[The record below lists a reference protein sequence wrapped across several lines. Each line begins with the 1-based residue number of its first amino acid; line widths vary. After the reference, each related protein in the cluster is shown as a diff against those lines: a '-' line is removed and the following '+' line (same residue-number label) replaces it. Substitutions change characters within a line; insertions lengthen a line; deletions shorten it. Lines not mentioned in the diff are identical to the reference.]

1 MRNTIRIVSVFFL
14 ASLLACPI
22 FAQNNPGKVKIS
34 ANFDQLLTE
43 SRNYIREGLY
53 ERAQN
58 NLLRIY
64 RLSRTPQERMAA
76 AFNLAE
82 VEANLGD
89 VSRAYDYYNQSLQLA
104 LETGDKK
111 LADFCQKSME
121 IINLYNEA
129 KKLRQENHF
138 EEAIDIFNKTIS
150 YCNEIK
156 NDILK
161 CKALRQQSYAYLTL
175 NRLNDFLKNN
185 LKANEIAKKLN
196 NMAEIVMT
204 FNNIGHYYS
213 LIDNINLAIENFDN
227 AIILSNNEEL
237 PADVIFDAFYNG
249 GVVHIEIGNYDKAIE
264 YINFALELISDDKSN
279 PYYTA
284 SLINLGS
291 TYAKRALT
299 AGNREDYDRAL
310 EYFNQALAAA
320 EQAGNEAFEVA
331 VLNNMGSLKA
341 HLEENLDALYYLNK
355 ARNLAEKIKLNN
367 YLVSIYTNIGIIYAR
382 QGDYQNSSLY
392 YDKAINLA
400 LSENEN
406 RTLWESY
413 LEKGNLL
420 KKQGKLAEAQFYYL
434 NSINIIETLRSKLT
448 MEEDKASFLG
458 SDKRLNA
465 YHNLIDLLI
474 NLNKQKGEPTYLAQ
488 AFNFME
494 RAKSRAFLD
503 SIDSSSLEKEMPVD
517 IKLVN
522 QEKEVMSDMSKLY
535 TKLITPDLSEKERG
549 DILQEV
555 KNLEAKLDNI
565 KRQIRSQ
572 NPAYANLTFPEIIT
586 YEQASK
592 EFIKGK
598 TAIFTFVIGDDSAYA
613 FVLSKQGL
621 KVYPVPVRSELRSKV
636 ISHRRDIS
644 DIDNRDFQSGQEL
657 YDLLLK
663 PGMVEGVKNLIIIP
677 DDILNLLPFE
687 TLLTTDQNN
696 HWLIKNYTV
705 YYAPSLSSLREL
717 AHRQNRKNRN
727 KPQHN
732 LLAVGDPYYGDLEEK
747 YPELSTKAIF
757 QDFYTLTDL
766 KFYRLRHSHEEIR
779 RISSLISRSTLLER
793 EKASE
798 DLVKSANLTDYK
810 IIHFAAHGLIDDQK
824 PARSAIILTL
834 DNDPA
839 EDGFLQMREVFN
851 LKLNADLVVLSSCQT
866 GLGQFIKGEGIEGI
880 SRAFFYAGSSSVV
893 MSLWTINDQ
902 VSAQFMERFY
912 YHLKS
917 TENLAEALRQVKLEM
932 IESEIVSHPYYWAGF
947 ILSGDGSTRVFQ
959 PAFNKGLFA
968 LVTTFTGL
976 ALTAFIFRKKVFNRK
991 KTNRVVH

>member
-1 MRNTIRIVSVFFL
+1 MRNYIRIVTVFLL
-14 ASLLACPI
+14 ASLLYCPL
-22 FAQNNPGKVKIS
+22 FAQNSPGRVKLEAS
-34 ANFDQLLTE
+34 FDQLLTE
-43 SRNYIREGLY
+43 SQNYIREGLY
-53 ERAQN
+53 KQAQN
-58 NLLRIY
+58 NLLQI
-64 RLSRTPQERMAA
+64 LKTARTPQEKMTA
-76 AFNLAE
+76 AFKLAE

-89 VSRAYDYYNQSLQLA
+89 LSRAYNYYNQSLILA
-104 LETGDKK
+104 LETQDRKA
-111 LADFCQKSME
+111 ADSCQKSIE

-129 KKLRQENHF
+129 KKLRQNNCP
-138 EEAIDIFNKTIS
+138 EEAINIFDKTIS
-150 YCNEIK
+150 YCDEIK
-156 NDILK
+156 NDVLK

-175 NRLNDFLKNN
+175 NKLNEFLKNN
-185 LKANEIAKKLN
+185 LQANEIAKKLN
-196 NMAEIVMT
+196 NLTEIVIT

-213 LIDNINLAIENFDN
+213 LVDNINLAIEKFDN
-227 AIILSNNEEL
+227 AILFSNRERL
-237 PADVIFDAFYNG
+237 PPDVIFDAYYNG
-249 GVVHIEIGNYDKAIE
+249 GVVNIEIGNYDKAIE
-264 YINFALELISDDKSN
+264 HLTIALELVSSDQLS
-279 PYYTA
+279 PYYITTI
-284 SLINLGS
+284 SNLGS
-291 TYAKRALT
+291 TYVKRALT

-320 EQAGNEAFEVA
+320 EQVGNEAFEVA
-331 VLNNMGSLKA
+331 VLNNIGSLKA

-355 ARNLAEKIKLNN
+355 ARNLAEKIKLNS
-367 YLVSIYTNIGIIYAR
+367 YLVSIYTNIGIIYSR

-522 QEKEVMSDMSKLY
+522 QEKEVMSDMSRLY
-535 TKLITPDLSEKERG
+535 TRLITPDLSEKERG
-549 DILQEV
+549 EILQEV
-555 KNLEAKLDNI
+555 KSLEARLDNI
-565 KRQIRSQ
+565 KRQIRSE

-592 EFIKGK
+592 EFIKSK
-598 TAIFTFVIGDDSAYA
+598 TAVFTFVIGDDSAYA
-613 FVLSKQGL
+613 FALTNRGL
-621 KVYPVPVRSELRSKV
+621 KVYPVPTRRELRSKV
-636 ISHRRDIS
+636 TNHRRAIS
-644 DIDNRDFQSGQEL
+644 DIDNKDFPTGQEL
-657 YDLLLK
+657 YELLLK
-663 PGMVEGVKNLIIIP
+663 PGLVDGIKNLIIIP

-687 TLLTTDQNN
+687 TLLTADQNSD
-696 HWLIKNYTV
+696 WLIKKYTV

-717 AHRQNRKNRN
+717 AHRQNRKNRP

-766 KFYRLRHSHEEIR
+766 KFYRLRYSHEEVK
-779 RISSLISRSTLLER
+779 RISSLIPRSTVLER

-798 DLVKSANLTDYK
+798 DLVKSANLVDYK

-851 LKLNADLVVLSSCQT
+851 LKLNAELAVLSSCQT
-866 GLGQFIKGEGIEGI
+866 GLGQFIKGEGMEGI

-912 YHLKS
+912 YHLKGN
-917 TENLAEALRQVKLEM
+917 ENLAEALRKVKLEM
-932 IESEIVSHPYYWAGF
+932 IQSEIVSHPYYWAGF

-959 PAFNKGLFA
+959 PVFNKALIGLA
-968 LVTTFTGL
+968 TAFTGL
-976 ALTAFIFRKKVFNRK
+976 SLTIFIFRKKLFNLKRPPG
-991 KTNRVVH
+991 

>member
-1 MRNTIRIVSVFFL
+1 MKNSIRILLFLFQVNILFWPVS
-14 ASLLACPI
+14 
-22 FAQNNPGKVKIS
+22 AQNNPGKVKIS

-53 ERAQN
+53 EQAQN
-58 NLLRIY
+58 SLTQVYKLA
-64 RLSRTPQERMAA
+64 RTPQERMTA

-89 VSRAYDYYNQSLQLA
+89 LSNAYEYYRQSLQLA
-104 LETGDKK
+104 LESEDKK
-111 LADFCQKSME
+111 TADYCQKSIE
-121 IINLYNEA
+121 IIDLYNKA

-138 EEAIDIFNKTIS
+138 EEAVSFFNEAIT
-150 YCNEIK
+150 YCDEI
-156 NDILK
+156 NNSILK
-161 CKALRQQSYAYLTL
+161 CKALRQQSYNYLNL
-175 NRLNDFLKNN
+175 NKLKQFMENN
-185 LKANEIAKKLN
+185 LKANEIAKRLN
-196 NMAEIVMT
+196 NVVEMIIT
-204 FNNIGHYYS
+204 FTNIGHYYY
-213 LIDNINLAIENFDN
+213 LIDNIDLAIENLDN
-227 AIILSNNEEL
+227 AILLSNKEGL
-237 PADVIFDAFYNG
+237 PPEVIFDAYYNVG
-249 GVVHIEIGNYDKAIE
+249 SIRLDIGQYDKAIE
-264 YINFALELISDDKSN
+264 YLNTAMGLISADKSN
-279 PYYTA
+279 ENYTA
-284 SLINLGS
+284 CLINLG
-291 TYAKRALT
+291 YAYVKRALT
-299 AGNREDYDRAL
+299 GGDSEDYDRAL
-310 EYFNQALAAA
+310 EYFNQALTAA
-320 EQAGNEAFEVA
+320 ELAGNEAFEVA

-400 LSENEN
+400 LTENEN
-406 RTLWESY
+406 QTLWESY

-434 NSINIIETLRSKLT
+434 NSINIIETLRSKLA

-465 YHNLIDLLI
+465 YHNLIDLLV
-474 NLNKQKGEPTYLAQ
+474 NLNKEKGEPAYLAQ

-522 QEKEVMSDMSKLY
+522 QEKEVMSDISRLY
-535 TKLITPDLSEKERG
+535 TRLIVPDLSEKERG
-549 DILQEV
+549 DLLQEV

-565 KRQIRSQ
+565 KRQIRSK

-613 FVLSKQGL
+613 FALTNRGL
-621 KVYPVPVRSELRSKV
+621 KVYPVPTRRELRSKV
-636 ISHRRDIS
+636 INHRRDIS
-644 DIDNRDFQSGQEL
+644 DTDNNDFRAGQEL
-657 YDLLLK
+657 YELLLK
-663 PGMVEGVKNLIIIP
+663 PGLTDGIKNLIIIP

-687 TLLTTDQNN
+687 TLLTTDQNGD
-696 HWLIKNYTV
+696 WLIKKYTV

-717 AHRQNRKNRN
+717 AHHQNRKNRP

-757 QDFYTLTDL
+757 QDFYSLTDL

-779 RISSLISRSTLLER
+779 RISSLIPRSTVLER

-932 IESEIVSHPYYWAGF
+932 IESGIVSHPYYWAGF

-959 PAFNKGLFA
+959 PVFNKALIGLA
-968 LVTTFTGL
+968 TAFTGL
-976 ALTAFIFRKKVFNRK
+976 ALTAFIFRKKLFNLNK
-991 KTNRVVH
+991 PPK

>member
-1 MRNTIRIVSVFFL
+1 MKKSIRILLFLFLVNILFWPVS
-14 ASLLACPI
+14 
-22 FAQNNPGKVKIS
+22 AQNNPGKVKIS

-43 SRNYIREGLY
+43 SHNYIREGLY
-53 ERAQN
+53 EQAQN
-58 NLLRIY
+58 SLAQVYKLA
-64 RLSRTPQERMAA
+64 RTPQERMTA

-89 VSRAYDYYNQSLQLA
+89 LSNAYDYYRQGLQLA
-104 LETGDKK
+104 LESEDKK
-111 LADFCQKSME
+111 TADYCQKSIE
-121 IINLYNEA
+121 IIDLYNKA

-138 EEAIDIFNKTIS
+138 EEAVSFFNEAIT
-150 YCNEIK
+150 YCDEI
-156 NDILK
+156 NNSILK
-161 CKALRQQSYAYLTL
+161 CKALRQQSYNYLNL
-175 NRLNDFLKNN
+175 NKLNEFLENN

-196 NMAEIVMT
+196 NVVEVVMT

-227 AIILSNNEEL
+227 AILYSNREGL
-237 PADVIFDAFYNG
+237 PPDVVFDAYYNG
-249 GVVHIEIGNYDKAIE
+249 GVIRLYVGQYDKAIE
-264 YINFALELISDDKSN
+264 YLNTAMGLISADKSN
-279 PYYTA
+279 ENYTA
-284 SLINLGS
+284 CLINLG
-291 TYAKRALT
+291 YAYVKRALT
-299 AGNREDYDRAL
+299 GGDSEDYDHAL

-320 EQAGNEAFEVA
+320 EQVGNESFQVA
-331 VLNNMGSLKA
+331 VLNNIGSLKA

-406 RTLWESY
+406 QTLWESY

-434 NSINIIETLRSKLT
+434 NSINIIETLRSKLA

-465 YHNLIDLLI
+465 YHNLIDLLV
-474 NLNKQKGEPTYLAQ
+474 NLNKEKGEPAYLAQ

-522 QEKEVMSDMSKLY
+522 QEKEVMSDISRLY
-535 TKLITPDLSEKERG
+535 TRLIVPDLSEKERG
-549 DILQEV
+549 DLLQEV

-565 KRQIRSQ
+565 KRQIRSE

-613 FVLSKQGL
+613 FALTNRGL
-621 KVYPVPVRSELRSKV
+621 KVYPVPTRRELRLKV

-644 DIDNRDFQSGQEL
+644 DTDNNEFRAGQEL
-657 YDLLLK
+657 YELLLK
-663 PGMVEGVKNLIIIP
+663 PGLTDGIKNLIIIP

-687 TLLTTDQNN
+687 TLLTADQNGD
-696 HWLIKNYTV
+696 WLIKKYTV

-717 AHRQNRKNRN
+717 AHHQNRNNRP

-757 QDFYTLTDL
+757 QDFYSLTDL

-779 RISSLISRSTLLER
+779 RISSLIPRSTVLER

-932 IESEIVSHPYYWAGF
+932 IESGIVSHPYYWAGF

-959 PAFNKGLFA
+959 PVFNKALIGLA
-968 LVTTFTGL
+968 TAFTGL
-976 ALTAFIFRKKVFNRK
+976 ALTAFIFRKKLFNLNK
-991 KTNRVVH
+991 PPK

>member
-1 MRNTIRIVSVFFL
+1 MKSSIRVVSAFFL
-14 ASLLACPI
+14 ASLLVCPV
-22 FAQNNPGKVKIS
+22 FAQNNLGKAKIQ
-34 ANFDQLLTE
+34 ANFDQLLIE
-43 SRNYIREGLY
+43 SQNYIREGLY
-53 ERAQN
+53 EQAQN
-58 NLLRIY
+58 SLTQVYKLA
-64 RLSRTPQERMAA
+64 RTPQERMTA

-82 VEANLGD
+82 VEANLGNL
-89 VSRAYDYYNQSLQLA
+89 SRAYDYFNQSLKLA
-104 LETGDKK
+104 LETGDKR

-129 KKLRQENHF
+129 KKLRQENHS

-150 YCNEIK
+150 YCDEVK

-175 NRLNDFLKNN
+175 NKLNEFLENN
-185 LKANEIAKKLN
+185 MKANEIAKKLN
-196 NMAEIVMT
+196 NVAEIVIT

-227 AIILSNNEEL
+227 AVLLSNREDL
-237 PADVIFDAFYNG
+237 PPDVIFVSYYNV
-249 GVVHIEIGNYDKAIE
+249 GVMRIDIGQYDKAIE
-264 YINFALELISDDKSN
+264 YLNTAMGLISADKSN
-279 PYYTA
+279 ENYTA
-284 SLINLGS
+284 CLINLG
-291 TYAKRALT
+291 YAYVKRALT
-299 AGNREDYDRAL
+299 GGDSEDYDRAL

-331 VLNNMGSLKA
+331 VLNNIGSLKA

-406 RTLWESY
+406 QTLWESY

-465 YHNLIDLLI
+465 YHNLIDLLV
-474 NLNKQKGEPTYLAQ
+474 NLNKEKGEPAYLAQ

-522 QEKEVMSDMSKLY
+522 QEKEVMSDISRLY
-535 TKLITPDLSEKERG
+535 TRLIVPDLSEKERG
-549 DILQEV
+549 DLLQEV

-565 KRQIRSQ
+565 KRQIRSE

-613 FVLSKQGL
+613 FALTNRGL
-621 KVYPVPVRSELRSKV
+621 KVYPVPTRRELRSKV

-644 DIDNRDFQSGQEL
+644 DTDNNDFRAGQEL
-657 YDLLLK
+657 YELLLK
-663 PGMVEGVKNLIIIP
+663 PGLTDGIKNLIIIP

-687 TLLTTDQNN
+687 TLLTADQNGD
-696 HWLIKNYTV
+696 WLIKKYTV

-717 AHRQNRKNRN
+717 AHHQNRKNRP

-757 QDFYTLTDL
+757 QDFYSLTDL
-766 KFYRLRHSHEEIR
+766 KFYRLRYSHEEVR
-779 RISSLISRSTLLER
+779 RISSLIPRSTVLER

-798 DLVKSANLTDYK
+798 DLVKSANLADYK

-932 IESEIVSHPYYWAGF
+932 IESGIVSHPYYWAGF

-959 PAFNKGLFA
+959 PVFNKALIGLA
-968 LVTTFTGL
+968 TAFTGL
-976 ALTAFIFRKKVFNRK
+976 ALTAFIFRKKLFNLNK
-991 KTNRVVH
+991 PPK

>member
-1 MRNTIRIVSVFFL
+1 MKNSTRILLFLFLVNVLFWPVS
-14 ASLLACPI
+14 
-22 FAQNNPGKVKIS
+22 AQNNPAKVKIS

-43 SRNYIREGLY
+43 SQNYIREGLY
-53 ERAQN
+53 ERAQT

-64 RLSRTPQERMAA
+64 RIARTPQEKMAA

-89 VSRAYDYYNQSLQLA
+89 LSNAYEYYRQSLQLA
-104 LETGDKK
+104 LESEDKK
-111 LADFCQKSME
+111 TADYCQKSIE
-121 IINLYNEA
+121 IIDLYNKA

-138 EEAIDIFNKTIS
+138 EEAVSFFNEAIT
-150 YCNEIK
+150 YCDEI
-156 NDILK
+156 NNSILK
-161 CKALRQQSYAYLTL
+161 CKALRQQSYNYLNL
-175 NRLNDFLKNN
+175 NKLKQFMENN
-185 LKANEIAKKLN
+185 LKANEIAKRLN
-196 NMAEIVMT
+196 NVVEMIIT
-204 FNNIGHYYS
+204 FTNMGHYYF
-213 LIDNINLAIENFDN
+213 LIDNINLAMENFDS
-227 AIILSNNEEL
+227 AILLSNREGL
-237 PADVIFDAFYNG
+237 PPDVIFDAYYNA
-249 GVVHIEIGNYDKAIE
+249 GVMRIDIGQYDKAIE
-264 YINFALELISDDKSN
+264 HLNMAMGLISADKSN

-284 SLINLGS
+284 CLINLGY
-291 TYAKRALT
+291 TYVKRALT
-299 AGNREDYDRAL
+299 AGNSEDYDRAL
-310 EYFNQALAAA
+310 EYFNQALSAA

-331 VLNNMGSLKA
+331 VLNNIGSLKA

-406 RTLWESY
+406 QTLWESY

-434 NSINIIETLRSKLT
+434 NSINIIETLRSKLA

-474 NLNKQKGEPTYLAQ
+474 NLNKQKGEPAYLAQ

-522 QEKEVMSDMSKLY
+522 QEKEVMSDMSRLY
-535 TKLITPDLSEKERG
+535 TRLIVPDLSEKERG
-549 DILQEV
+549 DLLQEV

-565 KRQIRSQ
+565 KRQIRSE

-598 TAIFTFVIGDDSAYA
+598 TAIFTFVIGDDSAYGFA
-613 FVLSKQGL
+613 LTNRGL
-621 KVYPVPVRSELRSKV
+621 KVYPVPTRRELRSKV
-636 ISHRRDIS
+636 TNHRRDIS
-644 DIDNRDFQSGQEL
+644 DTDNNDFRAGQEL
-657 YDLLLK
+657 YELLLK
-663 PGMVEGVKNLIIIP
+663 PGLADGIKNLIIIP

-687 TLLTTDQNN
+687 TLLTADQNGD
-696 HWLIKNYTV
+696 WLIKKYTV

-717 AHRQNRKNRN
+717 AHHQNRKNRP

-757 QDFYTLTDL
+757 QDFYSLTDL
-766 KFYRLRHSHEEIR
+766 KFYRLRYSHEEVR
-779 RISSLISRSTLLER
+779 RISSLIPRSTVLER

-798 DLVKSANLTDYK
+798 DLVKSANLADYK

-912 YHLKS
+912 YHLKG

-932 IESEIVSHPYYWAGF
+932 IESDIVSHPYYWAGF

-959 PAFNKGLFA
+959 PVFNKALIGLA
-968 LVTTFTGL
+968 TAFTGL
-976 ALTAFIFRKKVFNRK
+976 ALTAFIFRKKLLNLKRPPK
-991 KTNRVVH
+991 

>member
-1 MRNTIRIVSVFFL
+1 MKNAIRILLFLFLVNVLFMPVS
-14 ASLLACPI
+14 
-22 FAQNNPGKVKIS
+22 AQNNPGKVKIS

-43 SRNYIREGLY
+43 SQNYIREGLY
-53 ERAQN
+53 KQAQN
-58 NLLRIY
+58 SLLQI
-64 RLSRTPQERMAA
+64 LKMARTPQEKMTAT
-76 AFNLAE
+76 FKLAE

-89 VSRAYDYYNQSLQLA
+89 LSRAYDYYNQSLILA
-104 LETGDKK
+104 KETGDGKT
-111 LADFCQKSME
+111 AEYCQKSIE
-121 IINLYNEA
+121 IIDVYNKA

-138 EEAIDIFNKTIS
+138 EEAVSFFNEAIT
-150 YCNEIK
+150 YCDEI
-156 NDILK
+156 NNSILK
-161 CKALRQQSYAYLTL
+161 CKALRQQSYNYLNL
-175 NRLNDFLKNN
+175 NKLKQFMENN
-185 LKANEIAKKLN
+185 LKANEIAKRLN
-196 NMAEIVMT
+196 NVVEMIIT
-204 FNNIGHYYS
+204 FTNIGHYYF
-213 LIDNINLAIENFDN
+213 LIDNINLGVENFDS
-227 AIILSNNEEL
+227 AILLSNSEEL
-237 PADVIFDAFYNG
+237 PPDVIFDAFYNG

-264 YINFALELISDDKSN
+264 YINFALELIAHDKSS

-291 TYAKRALT
+291 TYVKRALT

-310 EYFNQALAAA
+310 EYFNQALAAV
-320 EQAGNEAFEVA
+320 EQVGNEAFEVA
-331 VLNNMGSLKA
+331 VLNNIGSLKA

-474 NLNKQKGEPTYLAQ
+474 NLNKQNGEPAYLAQ
-488 AFNFME
+488 AFNFTE

-522 QEKEVMSDMSKLY
+522 QEKEVMSDMSRLY
-535 TKLITPDLSEKERG
+535 TRLITPDLSEKERG
-549 DILQEV
+549 EILQEV
-555 KNLEAKLDNI
+555 KNLEARLDNI
-565 KRQIRSQ
+565 KRQIRSE

-598 TAIFTFVIGDDSAYA
+598 TAIFTFVVGDDSAYA
-613 FVLSKQGL
+613 FALTNRGL
-621 KVYPVPVRSELRSKV
+621 KAYPVPTRRELRSKV
-636 ISHRRDIS
+636 TNHRRAIS
-644 DIDNRDFQSGQEL
+644 DIDNKDFPTGQEL
-657 YDLLLK
+657 YELLLK
-663 PGMVEGVKNLIIIP
+663 PGLVDGIKNLIIIS

-687 TLLTTDQNN
+687 TLLTTDQNSD
-696 HWLIKNYTV
+696 WLIKKYTV

-717 AHRQNRKNRN
+717 SHRQNRKNRP

-766 KFYRLRHSHEEIR
+766 KFYRLRYSHEEVK
-779 RISSLISRSTLLER
+779 RISSLIPRSTVLER

-798 DLVKSANLTDYK
+798 DLVKSANLADYK

-834 DNDPA
+834 DDPA

-851 LKLNADLVVLSSCQT
+851 LKLNADLAVLSSCQT

-912 YHLKS
+912 YHLKGN
-917 TENLAEALRQVKLEM
+917 ENLAEALRQVKLEM

-959 PAFNKGLFA
+959 PVFNKALLGLA
-968 LVTTFTGL
+968 TAFTGL
-976 ALTAFIFRKKVFNRK
+976 ALTVFIFRKRLLNLKRPP
-991 KTNRVVH
+991 R

>member
-1 MRNTIRIVSVFFL
+1 MKNSTRILLFLFLVNVLFWPVS
-14 ASLLACPI
+14 
-22 FAQNNPGKVKIS
+22 AQNNPAKVKIS

-43 SRNYIREGLY
+43 SQNYIREGLY
-53 ERAQN
+53 ERAQT

-64 RLSRTPQERMAA
+64 RIARTPQEKMAA

-89 VSRAYDYYNQSLQLA
+89 LSNAHDYYRQSLQLA
-104 LETGDKK
+104 LESEDKK
-111 LADFCQKSME
+111 TADYCQKSIE
-121 IINLYNEA
+121 IIDLYNKA

-138 EEAIDIFNKTIS
+138 VEAVSFFNEAIT
-150 YCNEIK
+150 YCDEI
-156 NDILK
+156 NNSILK
-161 CKALRQQSYAYLTL
+161 CKALRQQSYNYLNL
-175 NRLNDFLKNN
+175 NKLKQFMENN
-185 LKANEIAKKLN
+185 LKANEIAKRLN
-196 NMAEIVMT
+196 NVVEMIIT
-204 FNNIGHYYS
+204 FINIGHYYY
-213 LIDNINLAIENFDN
+213 LIDNINLAMENFDN
-227 AIILSNNEEL
+227 AILLSNKKGL
-237 PADVIFDAFYNG
+237 PTDIIFDGYYNG
-249 GVVHIEIGNYDKAIE
+249 GVVNIEIGNYDKAIE
-264 YINFALELISDDKSN
+264 YINVALELVSN
-279 PYYTA
+279 NRHDPYYTA

-291 TYAKRALT
+291 TYVKKALT
-299 AGNREDYDRAL
+299 AGNNEDYDRAL
-310 EYFNQALAAA
+310 EYFNQALTAA
-320 EQAGNEAFEVA
+320 EQVGNESFQVA
-331 VLNNMGSLKA
+331 VLNNIGSLKA

-355 ARNLAEKIKLNN
+355 ARSLAEKIKLNN

-434 NSINIIETLRSKLT
+434 NSINIIETLRSKLA

-465 YHNLIDLLI
+465 YHNLIDLLV
-474 NLNKQKGEPTYLAQ
+474 NLNKEKGEPAYLAQ

-522 QEKEVMSDMSKLY
+522 QEKEVMSDISRLY
-535 TKLITPDLSEKERG
+535 TRLIVPDLSEKERG
-549 DILQEV
+549 DLLQEV

-565 KRQIRSQ
+565 KRQIRSK
-572 NPAYANLTFPEIIT
+572 NPAYANLTFPEIIS

-613 FVLSKQGL
+613 FALTGRGL

-636 ISHRRDIS
+636 ISHRREIS
-644 DIDNRDFQSGQEL
+644 DIDNNDFRTGQEL
-657 YDLLLK
+657 YELLLK
-663 PGMVEGVKNLIIIP
+663 PGLTEEIKNLIIIP

-687 TLLTTDQNN
+687 TLLTADQNGD
-696 HWLIKNYTV
+696 WLIKKYTV

-717 AHRQNRKNRN
+717 AHHQNRKNRP

-757 QDFYTLTDL
+757 QDFYSLTDL
-766 KFYRLRHSHEEIR
+766 KFYRLRYSHEEVR
-779 RISSLISRSTLLER
+779 RISSLIPRSTVLER

-798 DLVKSANLTDYK
+798 DLVKSANLADYK

-902 VSAQFMERFY
+902 ISAQFMERFY
-912 YHLKS
+912 YHLKG

-932 IESEIVSHPYYWAGF
+932 IESDIVSHPYYWAGF

-959 PAFNKGLFA
+959 PVFNKALIGLA
-968 LVTTFTGL
+968 TAFTGL
-976 ALTAFIFRKKVFNRK
+976 ALTAFIFRKKLLNLKRPPK
-991 KTNRVVH
+991 

>member
-1 MRNTIRIVSVFFL
+1 VKNSIRILLFLFQVNILFWPVS
-14 ASLLACPI
+14 
-22 FAQNNPGKVKIS
+22 AQNNPGKVKIS

-53 ERAQN
+53 EQAQN
-58 NLLRIY
+58 SLTQVYKLA
-64 RLSRTPQERMAA
+64 RTPQERMTA

-89 VSRAYDYYNQSLQLA
+89 LSNAYEYYRQSLQLA
-104 LETGDKK
+104 LESEDKK
-111 LADFCQKSME
+111 TADYCQKSIE
-121 IINLYNEA
+121 IIDLYNKA

-138 EEAIDIFNKTIS
+138 EEAVSFFNEAIT
-150 YCNEIK
+150 YCDEI
-156 NDILK
+156 NNSILK
-161 CKALRQQSYAYLTL
+161 CKALRQQSYNYLNL
-175 NRLNDFLKNN
+175 NKLKQFMENN
-185 LKANEIAKKLN
+185 LKANEIAKRLN
-196 NMAEIVMT
+196 NVVEMIIT
-204 FNNIGHYYS
+204 FTNIGHYYY
-213 LIDNINLAIENFDN
+213 LIDNIDLAIENLDN
-227 AIILSNNEEL
+227 AILLSNKEGL
-237 PADVIFDAFYNG
+237 PPEVIFDAYYNVG
-249 GVVHIEIGNYDKAIE
+249 SIRLDIGQYDKAIE
-264 YINFALELISDDKSN
+264 YLNTAMGLISADKSN
-279 PYYTA
+279 ENYTA
-284 SLINLGS
+284 CLINLG
-291 TYAKRALT
+291 YAYVKRALT
-299 AGNREDYDRAL
+299 GGDSEDYDRAL
-310 EYFNQALAAA
+310 EYFNQALTAA
-320 EQAGNEAFEVA
+320 ELAGNEAFEVA

-400 LSENEN
+400 LTENEN
-406 RTLWESY
+406 QTLWESY

-434 NSINIIETLRSKLT
+434 NSINIIETLRSKLA

-465 YHNLIDLLI
+465 YHNLIDLLV
-474 NLNKQKGEPTYLAQ
+474 NLNKEKGEPAYLAQ

-522 QEKEVMSDMSKLY
+522 QEKEVMSDISRLY
-535 TKLITPDLSEKERG
+535 TRLIVPDLSEKERG
-549 DILQEV
+549 DLLQEV

-565 KRQIRSQ
+565 KRQIRSK

-613 FVLSKQGL
+613 FALTNRGL
-621 KVYPVPVRSELRSKV
+621 KVYPVPTRRELRSKV
-636 ISHRRDIS
+636 INHRRDIS
-644 DIDNRDFQSGQEL
+644 DTDNNDFRAGQEL
-657 YDLLLK
+657 YELLLK
-663 PGMVEGVKNLIIIP
+663 PGLTDGIKNLIIIP

-687 TLLTTDQNN
+687 TLLTTDQNGD
-696 HWLIKNYTV
+696 WLIKKYTI

-717 AHRQNRKNRN
+717 AHHQNRKNRP

-757 QDFYTLTDL
+757 QDFYSLTDL
-766 KFYRLRHSHEEIR
+766 KFYRLRYSHEEIR
-779 RISSLISRSTLLER
+779 RISSLIPRSTVLER

-932 IESEIVSHPYYWAGF
+932 IESGIVSHPYYWAGF

-959 PAFNKGLFA
+959 PVFNKALIGLA
-968 LVTTFTGL
+968 TAFTGL
-976 ALTAFIFRKKVFNRK
+976 ALTAFIFRKKLFNLNK
-991 KTNRVVH
+991 PPK

>member
-1 MRNTIRIVSVFFL
+1 MKNSIRILLFLFL
-14 ASLLACPI
+14 ANILFWPVS
-22 FAQNNPGKVKIS
+22 AQNNPGKVKIS

-43 SRNYIREGLY
+43 SHNYIREGLY
-53 ERAQN
+53 EQAQN
-58 NLLRIY
+58 SLAQVYKLA
-64 RLSRTPQERMAA
+64 RTPQERMTA

-89 VSRAYDYYNQSLQLA
+89 LSRAYDYYNQSLQLA
-104 LETGDKK
+104 LETGDSKV
-111 LADFCQKSME
+111 ANFCQKSIE
-121 IINLYNEA
+121 IIDIYNLA
-129 KKLRQENHF
+129 KKLRQGGKY
-138 EEAIDIFNKTIS
+138 EESIEEFNRAIL
-150 YCNEIK
+150 YCDKINNDVLKIK
-156 NDILK
+156 S
-161 CKALRQQSYAYLTL
+161 LRQQSIAFL
-175 NRLNDFLKNN
+175 NLRNYQVFLEKNI
-185 LKANEIAKKLN
+185 KANEIAKKIN
-196 NMAEIVMT
+196 NHIELIST
-204 FNNIGHYYS
+204 LINIGHYYF
-213 LIDNINLAIENFDN
+213 LIDNINLAMENFDS
-227 AIILSNNEEL
+227 AILLSNREGL
-237 PADVIFDAFYNG
+237 PPDVVFDAYYNA
-249 GVVHIEIGNYDKAIE
+249 GVMRIDIGQYDKAIE
-264 YINFALELISDDKSN
+264 HLNMAMKLISADKSN

-284 SLINLGS
+284 CFINLG
-291 TYAKRALT
+291 YAYTKRALT
-299 AGNREDYDRAL
+299 AGNSEDYDRAL
-310 EYFNQALAAA
+310 EYFNQALTAA

-406 RTLWESY
+406 QTLWESY

-420 KKQGKLAEAQFYYL
+420 KKQGKLTEAQFYYL
-434 NSINIIETLRSKLT
+434 NSINIIETLRSKLA

-465 YHNLIDLLI
+465 YHNLIDLLV
-474 NLNKQKGEPTYLAQ
+474 NLNKEKGEPAYLAQ

-522 QEKEVMSDMSKLY
+522 QEKEVMSDMSRLY
-535 TKLITPDLSEKERG
+535 TRLIVPDLSEKERG
-549 DILQEV
+549 DLLQEV

-565 KRQIRSQ
+565 KRQIRSE

-613 FVLSKQGL
+613 FALTNRGL
-621 KVYPVPVRSELRSKV
+621 KVYPVPTRRELRSKV
-636 ISHRRDIS
+636 TNHRRDIS
-644 DIDNRDFQSGQEL
+644 DTDNNDFRAGQEL
-657 YDLLLK
+657 YELLLK
-663 PGMVEGVKNLIIIP
+663 PGLADGIKNLIIIP

-687 TLLTTDQNN
+687 TLLTTDQNGD
-696 HWLIKNYTV
+696 WLIKKYTV

-717 AHRQNRKNRN
+717 AHHQNRKNRP

-757 QDFYTLTDL
+757 QDFYSLTDL
-766 KFYRLRHSHEEIR
+766 KFYRLRYSHEEIR
-779 RISSLISRSTLLER
+779 RISSLIPRSTVLER

-902 VSAQFMERFY
+902 VAAQFMERFY

-932 IESEIVSHPYYWAGF
+932 IESGIVSHPYYWAGF

-959 PAFNKGLFA
+959 PVFNKALIGLA
-968 LVTTFTGL
+968 TAFTGL
-976 ALTAFIFRKKVFNRK
+976 ALTAFIFRKKLFNLNK
-991 KTNRVVH
+991 PPK

>member
-1 MRNTIRIVSVFFL
+1 MKNSTRILLFLFLVNVLFWPVS
-14 ASLLACPI
+14 
-22 FAQNNPGKVKIS
+22 AQNNPAKVKIS

-43 SRNYIREGLY
+43 SQNYIREGLY
-53 ERAQN
+53 ERAQT

-64 RLSRTPQERMAA
+64 RIARTPQEKMAA

-89 VSRAYDYYNQSLQLA
+89 LSNAHDYYRQSLQLA
-104 LETGDKK
+104 LESEDKK
-111 LADFCQKSME
+111 TADYCQKSIE
-121 IINLYNEA
+121 IIDLYNKA

-138 EEAIDIFNKTIS
+138 EEAVSFFNEAIT
-150 YCNEIK
+150 YCDEI
-156 NDILK
+156 NNSILK
-161 CKALRQQSYAYLTL
+161 CKALRQQSYNYLNL
-175 NRLNDFLKNN
+175 NKLKQFMENN
-185 LKANEIAKKLN
+185 LKANEIAKRLN
-196 NMAEIVMT
+196 NVVEMIIT
-204 FNNIGHYYS
+204 FINIGHYYY
-213 LIDNINLAIENFDN
+213 LIDNINLAMENFDN
-227 AIILSNNEEL
+227 AILLSNKKGL
-237 PADVIFDAFYNG
+237 PTDIIFDGYYNG
-249 GVVHIEIGNYDKAIE
+249 GVVNIEIGNYDKAIE
-264 YINFALELISDDKSN
+264 YINVALELVSN
-279 PYYTA
+279 NRHDPYYTA

-291 TYAKRALT
+291 TYVKKALT
-299 AGNREDYDRAL
+299 AGNNEDYDRAL
-310 EYFNQALAAA
+310 EYFNQALTAA
-320 EQAGNEAFEVA
+320 EQVGNESFQVA
-331 VLNNMGSLKA
+331 VLNNIGSLKA

-355 ARNLAEKIKLNN
+355 ARSLAEKIKLNN

-434 NSINIIETLRSKLT
+434 NSINIIETLRSKLA

-465 YHNLIDLLI
+465 YHNLIDLLV
-474 NLNKQKGEPTYLAQ
+474 NLNKEKGEPAYLAQ

-522 QEKEVMSDMSKLY
+522 QEKEVMSDISRLY
-535 TKLITPDLSEKERG
+535 TRLIVPDLSEKERG
-549 DILQEV
+549 DLLQEV

-565 KRQIRSQ
+565 KRQIRSK
-572 NPAYANLTFPEIIT
+572 NPAYANLTFPEIIS

-613 FVLSKQGL
+613 FALTGRGL

-636 ISHRRDIS
+636 ISHRREIS
-644 DIDNRDFQSGQEL
+644 DIDNNDFRTGQEL
-657 YDLLLK
+657 YELLLK
-663 PGMVEGVKNLIIIP
+663 PGLTEEIKNLIIIP

-687 TLLTTDQNN
+687 TLLTADQNGD
-696 HWLIKNYTV
+696 WLIKKYTV

-717 AHRQNRKNRN
+717 AHHQNRKNRP

-757 QDFYTLTDL
+757 QDFYSLTDL
-766 KFYRLRHSHEEIR
+766 KFYRLRYSHEEVR
-779 RISSLISRSTLLER
+779 RISSLIPRSTVLER

-798 DLVKSANLTDYK
+798 DLVKSANLADYK

-902 VSAQFMERFY
+902 ISAQFMERFY
-912 YHLKS
+912 YHLKG

-932 IESEIVSHPYYWAGF
+932 IESDIVSHPYYWAGF

-959 PAFNKGLFA
+959 PVFNKALIGLA
-968 LVTTFTGL
+968 TAFTGL
-976 ALTAFIFRKKVFNRK
+976 ALTAFIFRKKLLNLKRPPK
-991 KTNRVVH
+991 